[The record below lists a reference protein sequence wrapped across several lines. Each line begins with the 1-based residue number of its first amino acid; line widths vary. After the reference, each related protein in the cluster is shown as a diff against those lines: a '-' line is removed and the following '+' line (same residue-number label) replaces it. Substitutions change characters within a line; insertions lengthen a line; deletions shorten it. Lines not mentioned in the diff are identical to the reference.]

1 MANNVAFYDAVV
13 AGAGGAVQGWLTDQT
28 PADYA
33 LFANA
38 VAAIATTVDLQIP
51 VIPGGPN
58 ESQVKLLMCITQNTL
73 AGRFPVNATLALYVD
88 LGKSIAALYATM
100 APKLLGAGSTTG
112 KTTLAYFVDPLNAS
126 ATAAARNGTMGSPY
140 ISVNEA
146 LTAAVVA
153 GLSKVQVIVSGTDA
167 TAIVIPDVLT
177 HVCIAGWTSMIS
189 NSGFYDAVS
198 GAITLNTPVG
208 GTQLQFDRIRVNSA
222 ITMTN
227 GNPIIFTNSKVFG
240 VVSGDAGVVT
250 LVDTQLIGNITYT
263 GGVSIQ
269 WDDASWTYAKV
280 GGSVITGVP
289 VDNFFIGI
297 GPRRYVSAV
306 VINGVAIGATAQGST
321 ALAAAVAGMHGHVTP
336 TAPVAADYA
345 IQFKY
350 TDAGNVYWTLTNIS
364 RVSTNFNEAVEFLL
378 LNGGLI

>member
-13 AGAGGAVQGWLTDQT
+13 AGAGGSIQGWVTDQT

-33 LFANA
+33 FFANA
-38 VAAIATTVDLQIP
+38 VAALATTVDLQIP
-51 VIPGGPN
+51 IIPGGPN
-58 ESQVKLLMCITQNTL
+58 ESQVKLLMCITQNVL
-73 AGRFPVNATLALYVD
+73 AGRYPVDATLALYVN
-88 LGKSIAALYATM
+88 LGKSIAAIYATVS
-100 APKLLGAGSTTG
+100 PKLLGAGSTTG
-112 KTTLAYFVDPLNAS
+112 KTTLTYFVDPLNAS

-140 ISVNEA
+140 ISASEA
-146 LTAAVVA
+146 LAAAVTAA
-153 GLSKVQVIVSGTDA
+153 LTKVQIIVSGTDA
-167 TAIVIPDVLT
+167 VAIVVPATLT
-177 HVCIAGWTSMIS
+177 DVCITGWTSMIG
-189 NSGFYDAVS
+189 NPGFYDAVS
-198 GAITLNTPVG
+198 GAITLDTPAG
-208 GTQLQFDRIRVNSA
+208 GTRLQFDRIRVDSA

-227 GNPIIFTNSKVFG
+227 GNPVIFTNSKVFG
-240 VVSGDAGVVT
+240 LVGGDAGT
-250 LVDTQLIGNITYT
+250 ITFVDTQLIGNITYT

-289 VDNFFIGI
+289 VTNYFIGI

-306 VINGVAIGATAQGST
+306 VINGVAIGATMQGST
-321 ALAAAVAGMHGHVTP
+321 ALADAVAGMHGHVTP

-345 IQFKY
+345 VSFKY

-364 RVSTNFNEAVEFLL
+364 RVSTNFNEPCEFLL

>member
-13 AGAGGAVQGWLTDQT
+13 AGAGGSIQGWVTDQT

-38 VAAIATTVDLQIP
+38 VAALATTVDLQIP

-58 ESQVKLLMCITQNTL
+58 ESQVKLLMCITQNVL
-73 AGRFPVNATLALYVD
+73 AGRYPVDATLALYVN
-88 LGKSIAALYATM
+88 LGKSIAAIYATVS
-100 APKLLGAGSTTG
+100 PKLLGAGSTTG

-126 ATAAARNGTMGSPY
+126 ATVAARNGTLASPY

-153 GLSKVQVIVSGTDA
+153 GLSKVQVIVSGTDTA
-167 TAIVIPDVLT
+167 AIVVPDVLT
-177 HVCIAGWTSMIS
+177 NVCITGWTAMFGTGS
-189 NSGFYDAVS
+189 FYDAVT
-198 GAITLNTPVG
+198 GAITLNTPAG
-208 GTQLQFDRIRVNSA
+208 ATQLQFDRIRVTSA

-227 GNPIIFTNSKVFG
+227 GNPILFTNSRVIG
-240 VVSGDAGVVT
+240 LITGDAGAISWIDSQQT
-250 LVDTQLIGNITYT
+250 GNITYA
-263 GGVSIQ
+263 GALACQ
-269 WDDASWTYAKV
+269 WDDSSWTYAGVAGAAIVAAPVTNYFV
-280 GGSVITGVP
+280 GV
-289 VDNFFIGI
+289 

-306 VINGVAIGATAQGST
+306 AINGVAIGATAQGST

-336 TAPVAADYA
+336 TAPVAADYEVK
-345 IQFKY
+345 FKY

-364 RVSTNFNEAVEFLL
+364 RVSTNFNEPCEFLL